1 MPSENIALTSV
12 TRSSR
17 SKLPA
22 YPISFPILLVF
33 PDAWSSA
40 WKVVS
45 IHRVEYP
52 GTFSYGFYAMAAGE
66 TPKVA
71 PSRKY
76 LKGGES
82 DSDETHPK
90 RGSEFEI
97 EARSVKGTK
106 PGGDKFFELQVMAR
120 LVGVVCSFSQKTLTN

>member
-1 MPSENIALTSV
+1 M
-12 TRSSR
+12 
-17 SKLPA
+17 
-22 YPISFPILLVF
+22 
-33 PDAWSSA
+33 
-40 WKVVS
+40 
-45 IHRVEYP
+45 EYP
-52 GTFSYGFYAMAAGE
+52 GTFSYSFYAMAAGE

-71 PSRKY
+71 PSWKY

-82 DSDETHPK
+82 DSDETHLK
-90 RGSEFEI
+90 RASKFEI